1 MTEDNPRVQILSL
14 RASVLAAEPVYSFD
28 PKKRFHGMKEVK
40 STRYS
45 DTVVGC
51 ATNTTRT
58 KTPDV
63 ATGRD
68 PGVR

>member
-1 MTEDNPRVQILSL
+1 M
-14 RASVLAAEPVYSFD
+14 LAAEPVYSFD